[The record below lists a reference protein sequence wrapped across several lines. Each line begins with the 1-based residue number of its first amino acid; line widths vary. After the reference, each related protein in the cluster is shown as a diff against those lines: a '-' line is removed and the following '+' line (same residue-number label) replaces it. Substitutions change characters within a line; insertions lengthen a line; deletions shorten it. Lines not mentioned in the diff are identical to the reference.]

1 MSRLHINLHENFQ
14 PASRL
19 PRRNFLALNREPLSS
34 ELSFLLSVVAC
45 LAGLFLVYVL
55 FFR

>member
-1 MSRLHINLHENFQ
+1 MARFNINLHQDFQ

-19 PRRNFLALNREPLSS
+19 PRRNFRLLNHEPLSS
-34 ELSFLLSVVAC
+34 ELSFLLSVLAC
-45 LAGLFLVYVL
+45 LAGLFLLYLL